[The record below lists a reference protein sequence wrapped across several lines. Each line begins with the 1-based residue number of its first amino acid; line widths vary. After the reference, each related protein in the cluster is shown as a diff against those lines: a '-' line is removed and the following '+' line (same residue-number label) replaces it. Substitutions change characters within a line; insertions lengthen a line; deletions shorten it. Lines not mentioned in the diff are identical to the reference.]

1 MKTSETKQVP
11 PQSRRAEISK
21 VDVEKR
27 TFEVVW
33 TTGAKV
39 LRSSWIDGRHN
50 EELSVDPAHVRMQR
64 FTSGRSPFLKDHA
77 TGNVAETLGV
87 IESARLEK
95 GRGVAAIRF
104 AKEGID
110 PEADKVF
117 AKIADRIINNVS
129 VGYRTFKVEKIES
142 VEAQIPTIRAIDW
155 EPYEISV
162 VAIGAD
168 ADAFVRSDATTTNPC
183 EFLNTRST
191 ERNDMSTGAQDNITQ
206 AVTAERERIAGI
218 QSAVRAAGLGEGV
231 ATRMIND
238 NTGLDAARAFV
249 LGELAKREE
258 QAPIVNQRFE
268 VGDTAEEKFERG
280 ASAAI
285 IAQTNP
291 GLAERAVALN
301 VEGFDARDFRNNPFR
316 GLSVT
321 ELAREALDRQNV
333 RTRGLSKNQIL
344 GEAFTRR
351 GGPYAG
357 IADFPVLLENA
368 IGKIL
373 LAAYAT
379 TPDTWSRIC
388 KVESTDDFRP
398 SSRYRPG
405 SFGTLDTVPEN
416 SEFKNLAIPDGSK
429 LSIQTETKGKIIAI
443 TRQALVNDDLG
454 AFQDLAP
461 QAGRAAKLSIEKEFY
476 ALLAQ
481 NSGLGPTVNGNPF
494 FHSSNGNVNG
504 TGSALSV
511 AGLDAD
517 RLVMA
522 QQKDA
527 SNNEVLDLKPS
538 ILLVPSSLVG
548 AAKVLVNAQYDPD
561 APGQLQRPNM
571 VNGIVKEIVDT
582 SRITGPRRYLFADP
596 NLLPAFVVAF
606 LNGQQN
612 PTIESKDG
620 WRVDGTE
627 LKVRF
632 DFKVNHFDPK
642 GAVTNAGA

>member
-11 PQSRRAEISK
+11 PQSRRAEIGAI
-21 VDVEKR
+21 DVEKR

-39 LRSSWIDGRHN
+39 LRNGWDGRHN
-50 EELSVDPAHVRMQR
+50 EELSLDPAHVRMGR
-64 FTSGRSPFLKDHA
+64 LMSGRSPFLKDHA
-77 TGNVAETLGV
+77 TGKVAETLGV

-95 GRGVAAIRF
+95 GRGVALVRF
-104 AKEGID
+104 PKEGID
-110 PEADKVF
+110 PEADKIF

-129 VGYRTFKVEKIES
+129 VGYRTFKVEKIEN

-168 ADAFVRSDATTTNPC
+168 ADAFVRSDATSTNPC
-183 EFLNTRST
+183 EFLDTRST
-191 ERNDMSTGAQDNITQ
+191 ERNVMSTEAQDNITQ
-206 AVTAERERIAGI
+206 AVTAERERIEGI
-218 QSAVRAAGLGEGV
+218 HSAFRAARLDAAH

-238 NTGLDAARAFV
+238 NTSLADARAFV
-249 LGELAKREE
+249 LNELAKREE
-258 QAPIVNQRFE
+258 NAPILNQIQMGE
-268 VGDTAEEKFERG
+268 TAEEKFERG

-291 GLAERAVALN
+291 SLLQRALEARVD
-301 VEGFDARDFRNNPFR
+301 GFDARDFRDNPLR
-316 GLSVT
+316 GLSMV
-321 ELAREALDRQNV
+321 ELARESLDRRNV
-333 RTRGLSKNQIL
+333 RTRGLNKNQII

-351 GGPYAG
+351 GGVYAG
-357 IADFPVLLENA
+357 IADFPVLLENT

-379 TPDTWSRIC
+379 TPDTWSRVC
-388 KVESTDDFRP
+388 KIESVDDFRV
-398 SSRYRPG
+398 SLRYRPG
-405 SFGTLDTVPEN
+405 SFGTLEKVAEN
-416 SEFKNLAIPDGSK
+416 AEFKNLAIPDATK
-429 LSIQTETKGKIIAI
+429 LPIQTETKGKIIGI

-454 AFQDLAP
+454 AFRDLAP
-461 QAGRAAKLSIEKEFY
+461 QAGRGAKLSIETDFY
-476 ALLAQ
+476 ALLAL
-481 NSGLGPTVNGNPF
+481 NSGLGPTVGANPF

-504 TGSALSV
+504 TGSVLGV

-527 SNNEVLDLKPS
+527 SNNEVLDLRPHV
-538 ILLVPSSLVG
+538 LLVPSNLGGNARVIVG
-548 AAKVLVNAQYDPD
+548 AQYDPE
-561 APGQLQRPNM
+561 ASGVLQKPNK
-571 VNGIVKEIVDT
+571 VNGIVKEVIDT
-582 SRITGPRRYLFADP
+582 IRITGPRRYMFADP
-596 NLLPAFVVAF
+596 NLVPAFVVAF

-632 DFKVNHFDPK
+632 DYLVNPFDPK
-642 GAVTNAGA
+642 GAVTNAGV